1 MVAKPAIAVSTGWVY
16 TELDSNVIENHPDID
31 GIRKAIEDGDVRGMC
46 DKIHNVLEPV
56 TTGKY
61 SVIKDIERVLEDN
74 GAVRAFMTGSGPTV
88 FAVFEKEEDA
98 RKGYEAVK
106 ESGLAPELFLTKP
119 VNPGK

>member
-1 MVAKPAIAVSTGWVY
+1 
-16 TELDSNVIENHPDID
+16 
-31 GIRKAIEDGDVRGMC
+31 MC

-88 FAVFEKEEDA
+88 FAVYEREEDA
-98 RKGYEAVK
+98 RKGCIKK
-106 ESGLAPELFLTKP
+106 EIRIPSSNNRMVETREILQYC
-119 VNPGK
+119 